1 MKNLDLDFLHSEL
14 NRTCEWI
21 KFSDQKSGFVSV
33 YYAAFLGFFI
43 SYKDSILPY
52 IESHH
57 GLVLFGYEITLA
69 TNIILFFLGLFWLF
83 NSISPRLKNLTT
95 DKSIFYFG
103 HIAHIKFIDYL
114 KDLKKVSETEA
125 KEQIAEQI
133 HVNSLIASQ
142 KMKSIQ
148 KSIRILFIL
157 VLAFSALMS
166 F

>member
-1 MKNLDLDFLHSEL
+1 MKNLNLEFLHSEL
-14 NRTCEWI
+14 NRTVEWI
-21 KFSDQKSGFVSV
+21 KFSDQKGGFVSV

-43 SYKDSILPY
+43 SHKDSVLPY
-52 IESHH
+52 IKSHH
-57 GLVLFGYEITLA
+57 GLILLGYELTLA
-69 TNIILFFLGLFWLF
+69 ANIILFFLGLFWLF

-103 HIAHIKFIDYL
+103 HVACIKFIDYL
-114 KDLKKVSETEA
+114 KDLKKVSEAEV

-133 HVNSLIASQ
+133 HANSMIASQ

-148 KSIRILFIL
+148 KSIRILFML
-157 VLAFSALMS
+157 VLTFIALIS